1 MGWSE
6 KQSIMSSIYVENP
19 TDPVVSDIANKM
31 DKQSK
36 SGARFLQT
44 TNIYKG
50 ESLLILWAEKYHLFL
65 IPDE

>member
-1 MGWSE
+1 MGPGE
-6 KQSIMSSIYVENP
+6 KQSIMSSNYVENP
-19 TDPVVSDIANKM
+19 THLVVSDFANKM

-44 TNIYKG
+44 TNMYKG

-65 IPDE
+65 ILDE